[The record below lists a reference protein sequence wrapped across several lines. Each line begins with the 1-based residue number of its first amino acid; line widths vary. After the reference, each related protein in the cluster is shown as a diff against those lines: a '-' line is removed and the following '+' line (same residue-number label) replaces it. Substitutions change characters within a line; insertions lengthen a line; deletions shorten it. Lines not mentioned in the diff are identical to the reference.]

1 MTLFQDSQEELEL
14 YQVPKTKGQ
23 SKEAE
28 KNRVSR
34 KVQSKHSERQ
44 GGFLFLKDLL
54 LWGKPSVMCPALWK
68 YPSKMKL
75 LSCPYPVKSEAR
87 NYLTELRSKLANC
100 S

>member
-34 KVQSKHSERQ
+34 KMDSRLHRGRTSPTLSSLAFMRSNDLCKMTHTHTHSHT
-44 GGFLFLKDLL
+44 GHFLACNLETILGLDMTMTNA
-54 LWGKPSVMCPALWK
+54 PSDM
-68 YPSKMKL
+68 
-75 LSCPYPVKSEAR
+75 
-87 NYLTELRSKLANC
+87 
-100 S
+100 